1 MSGQQQNILS
11 MITRLLLLFKMMA
24 TATIA
29 GAFDPL
35 DIVIL
40 EDMIPSA
47 GSKCNSNFQSIPVDQ
62 TTNYTFEYD
71 ASQSSWSEKAMSME
85 EALFLA
91 EISHEDGSNQNRSWT
106 LRIGQG
112 GNIYSFRSAFGEAVP
127 PQVPTQFV
135 DEVFQSVSVNQELN
149 NNNDGFKY
157 YIHQA
162 GIYQTDGDYTI
173 EPFFSPSLMTSC
185 DGTGC
190 SFGSW

>member
-1 MSGQQQNILS
+1 
-11 MITRLLLLFKMMA
+11 MITRLLLFLKIMFSA
-24 TATIA
+24 NIA

-40 EDMIPSA
+40 EDMIPSV
-47 GSKCNSNFQSIPVDQ
+47 GSKCNSNFQNIPVDQ
-62 TTNYTFEYD
+62 TTNYTFDYD
-71 ASQSSWSEKAMSME
+71 TSESSWSEKAMSME

-91 EISHEDGSNQNRSWT
+91 EISHEDGSNQNRSWA

-149 NNNDGFKY
+149 NNNDGFQY

-162 GIYQTDGDYTI
+162 GIYQNDGNNTV

-185 DGTGC
+185 DGIGC